1 MIDKLKLLA
10 GDERIEIDGIVFKQ
24 PKLRNIKDVGLQV
37 YYAYISFLLVGTEEY
52 LISIKREDLIPFFK
66 QHNLTMF
73 DIYRDNPYERQFFI
87 EALSFFIDGEI
98 EFKNGEFL
106 IISKLN
112 INEYR
117 KGLRDFKPVE
127 MEVTKSKKQEEAY
140 DFSRGRFTNNTNI
153 INKEIYQKILEI
165 IAEINCLKVN
175 KQQETYANEKARKI
189 AEKIQQAK
197 QKRSNVQSKDSVSL
211 PDIISAVA
219 SRKESLNLLN
229 IWDLTIYQLYD
240 HYNRLI
246 VEDEFD
252 IHAMNYAYWGGEFKA
267 KHWSKQLDY

>member
-10 GDERIEIDGIVFKQ
+10 GDEKIEVDGIVFKQ
-24 PKLRNIKDVGLQV
+24 PKLRDIKDIGLQV
-37 YYAYISFLLVGTEEY
+37 YYAYISFLLVSAEEY

-73 DIYRDNPYERQFFI
+73 DIYRDNPYERQLFI

-98 EFKNGEFL
+98 VFKNGEFL
-106 IISKLN
+106 I
-112 INEYR
+112 
-117 KGLRDFKPVE
+117 
-127 MEVTKSKKQEEAY
+127 
-140 DFSRGRFTNNTNI
+140 NNTNI

-197 QKRSNVQSKDSVSL
+197 RKRSNVQSKDSVSL

-246 VEDEFD
+246 AEDEFD

>member
-10 GDERIEIDGIVFKQ
+10 GDDKVEIDGIVFKQ
-24 PKLRNIKDVGLQV
+24 PKLRDIKDIGLQT
-37 YYAYISFLLVGTEEY
+37 YYAYISFLLVSAEEY

-106 IISKLN
+106 I
-112 INEYR
+112 
-117 KGLRDFKPVE
+117 
-127 MEVTKSKKQEEAY
+127 
-140 DFSRGRFTNNTNI
+140 NNTNI

-197 QKRSNVQSKDSVSL
+197 QKRSSVQSKDSISL
-211 PDIISAVA
+211 ADIISAVA

-246 VEDEFD
+246 AEDEFD

-267 KHWSKQLDY
+267 KHWSKPLDY

>member
-1 MIDKLKLLA
+1 MARKHIVYSTPERLDK
-10 GDERIEIDGIVFKQ
+10 
-24 PKLRNIKDVGLQV
+24 
-37 YYAYISFLLVGTEEY
+37 
-52 LISIKREDLIPFFK
+52 
-66 QHNLTMF
+66 
-73 DIYRDNPYERQFFI
+73 
-87 EALSFFIDGEI
+87 
-98 EFKNGEFL
+98 
-106 IISKLN
+106 

-175 KQQETYANEKARKI
+175 KQQETYANEKARKM

-197 QKRSNVQSKDSVSL
+197 QKRSSVQSKDSISL
-211 PDIISAVA
+211 ADIISAVA

-246 VEDEFD
+246 AEDEFD
-252 IHAMNYAYWGGEFKA
+252 IHAMNYAYWGGEFKC

>member
-24 PKLRNIKDVGLQV
+24 PKLRNIKDIGLQV
-37 YYAYISFLLVGTEEY
+37 YYAYISFLLVSAEEY

-106 IISKLN
+106 I
-112 INEYR
+112 
-117 KGLRDFKPVE
+117 
-127 MEVTKSKKQEEAY
+127 
-140 DFSRGRFTNNTNI
+140 NNANI
-153 INKEIYQKILEI
+153 INKEISKILEI

-197 QKRSNVQSKDSVSL
+197 QKRSSVQSKDSISL
-211 PDIISAVA
+211 ADIISAVA

-246 VEDEFD
+246 AEDEFD
-252 IHAMNYAYWGGEFKA
+252 VHAMNYAYWGGEFKC
-267 KHWSKQLDY
+267 KHWSKPLDY

>member
-24 PKLRNIKDVGLQV
+24 PKLRNIKDIGLQV
-37 YYAYISFLLVGTEEY
+37 YYAYISFLLVSAEEY

-73 DIYRDNPYERQFFI
+73 DIYRDNPYERQLFI

-98 EFKNGEFL
+98 VFKNGEFL
-106 IISKLN
+106 I
-112 INEYR
+112 
-117 KGLRDFKPVE
+117 
-127 MEVTKSKKQEEAY
+127 
-140 DFSRGRFTNNTNI
+140 NNTNI

-175 KQQETYANEKARKI
+175 KQQEIYANEKARKI

-211 PDIISAVA
+211 ADIISAVA

-252 IHAMNYAYWGGEFKA
+252 IHAMNYAYWGGEFKT

>member
-24 PKLRNIKDVGLQV
+24 PKLRNIKDIGLQV
-37 YYAYISFLLVGTEEY
+37 YYAYLSFLLVSAEEY

-73 DIYRDNPYERQFFI
+73 DIYRDNPYERQCFI

-98 EFKNGEFL
+98 VFKNGEFL
-106 IISKLN
+106 INDIH
-112 INEYR
+112 
-117 KGLRDFKPVE
+117 V
-127 MEVTKSKKQEEAY
+127 
-140 DFSRGRFTNNTNI
+140 

-246 VEDEFD
+246 AEDEFD

>member
-1 MIDKLKLLA
+1 MIIDKLKLLA
-10 GDERIEIDGIVFKQ
+10 GDDKVEIDGIVFKQ
-24 PKLRNIKDVGLQV
+24 PKLRDIKDIGLQV
-37 YYAYISFLLVGTEEY
+37 YYAYIGFLLVSVEEY

-73 DIYRDNPYERQFFI
+73 DVYRDSPYERQ
-87 EALSFFIDGEI
+87 FFIDGEI
-98 EFKNGEFL
+98 EFKNGEFF
-106 IISKLN
+106 I
-112 INEYR
+112 
-117 KGLRDFKPVE
+117 D
-127 MEVTKSKKQEEAY
+127 
-140 DFSRGRFTNNTNI
+140 NTNI

-197 QKRSNVQSKDSVSL
+197 QKRSSVQSKDSTSL
-211 PDIISAVA
+211 ADIISAVA

-246 VEDEFD
+246 AEDEFD
-252 IHAMNYAYWGGEFKA
+252 IHAMNYAYWGGEFKC

>member
-1 MIDKLKLLA
+1 MIIDKLKLLA
-10 GDERIEIDGIVFKQ
+10 GDDKVEIDGIVFKQ
-24 PKLRNIKDVGLQV
+24 PKLRDIKDIGLQV
-37 YYAYISFLLVGTEEY
+37 YYAYISFLLVSVEEY

-73 DIYRDNPYERQFFI
+73 DVYRDSPYERQ
-87 EALSFFIDGEI
+87 FFIDGEI
-98 EFKNGEFL
+98 EFKNGEFF
-106 IISKLN
+106 I
-112 INEYR
+112 
-117 KGLRDFKPVE
+117 D
-127 MEVTKSKKQEEAY
+127 
-140 DFSRGRFTNNTNI
+140 NTNI

-197 QKRSNVQSKDSVSL
+197 QKRSSVQSKDSTSL
-211 PDIISAVA
+211 ADIISAVA

-246 VEDEFD
+246 AEDEFD
-252 IHAMNYAYWGGEFKA
+252 IHAMNYAYWGGEFKC

>member
-24 PKLRNIKDVGLQV
+24 PKLRDIKDIGLQT
-37 YYAYISFLLVGTEEY
+37 YYAYISFLLVSAEEY

-73 DIYRDNPYERQFFI
+73 DVYRDNPYERQFFI

-106 IISKLN
+106 I
-112 INEYR
+112 
-117 KGLRDFKPVE
+117 D
-127 MEVTKSKKQEEAY
+127 
-140 DFSRGRFTNNTNI
+140 NTNI

-189 AEKIQQAK
+189 AEKIRQAK
-197 QKRSNVQSKDSVSL
+197 QKRSSVQSKDSISL
-211 PDIISAVA
+211 ADIISAVA

-246 VEDEFD
+246 AEDEFD
-252 IHAMNYAYWGGEFKA
+252 ILAMNYAYWGGEFKC

>member
-24 PKLRNIKDVGLQV
+24 PKLRNIKDIGLQV
-37 YYAYISFLLVGTEEY
+37 YYAYISFLLVSAEEY

-106 IISKLN
+106 I
-112 INEYR
+112 
-117 KGLRDFKPVE
+117 
-127 MEVTKSKKQEEAY
+127 
-140 DFSRGRFTNNTNI
+140 NNTNI

-267 KHWSKQLDY
+267 KHWSKQIDY

>member
-10 GDERIEIDGIVFKQ
+10 GDERIEIDGIIFKQ
-24 PKLRNIKDVGLQV
+24 PKLRNIKDIGLQV
-37 YYAYISFLLVGTEEY
+37 YYAYISFLLVSVEEY

-87 EALSFFIDGEI
+87 EALSFFIDGKI
-98 EFKNGEFL
+98 EFRNGKFL
-106 IISKLN
+106 LN
-112 INEYR
+112 N
-117 KGLRDFKPVE
+117 K
-127 MEVTKSKKQEEAY
+127 
-140 DFSRGRFTNNTNI
+140 NI
-153 INKEIYQKILEI
+153 ITKENYQRIIEI
-165 IAEINCLKVN
+165 IGEINCLKVN
-175 KQQETYANEKARKI
+175 KQQELYANEKARKI

-197 QKRSNVQSKDSVSL
+197 RKRSSVQSKDSVSL

-246 VEDEFD
+246 AEDEFD
-252 IHAMNYAYWGGEFKA
+252 IYAMNYAYWGGEFKA

>member
-1 MIDKLKLLA
+1 MIIDKLKLLA
-10 GDERIEIDGIVFKQ
+10 GDDKVEIDGIVFKQ
-24 PKLRNIKDVGLQV
+24 PKLRDIKDIGLQV
-37 YYAYISFLLVGTEEY
+37 YYAYISFLLVSVEEY

-73 DIYRDNPYERQFFI
+73 DVYRDSPYERQFFI

-106 IISKLN
+106 I
-112 INEYR
+112 
-117 KGLRDFKPVE
+117 
-127 MEVTKSKKQEEAY
+127 
-140 DFSRGRFTNNTNI
+140 NNTNI

-197 QKRSNVQSKDSVSL
+197 QKRSSVQSKDSTSL
-211 PDIISAVA
+211 ADIISAVA

-246 VEDEFD
+246 AEDEFD
-252 IHAMNYAYWGGEFKA
+252 IHAMNYAYWGGEFKC
-267 KHWSKQLDY
+267 KHWSKKLDY

>member
-1 MIDKLKLLA
+1 
-10 GDERIEIDGIVFKQ
+10 
-24 PKLRNIKDVGLQV
+24 
-37 YYAYISFLLVGTEEY
+37 
-52 LISIKREDLIPFFK
+52 
-66 QHNLTMF
+66 MF
-73 DIYRDNPYERQFFI
+73 DVYRDSPYERQFFI

-106 IISKLN
+106 I
-112 INEYR
+112 
-117 KGLRDFKPVE
+117 
-127 MEVTKSKKQEEAY
+127 
-140 DFSRGRFTNNTNI
+140 NNTNI

-197 QKRSNVQSKDSVSL
+197 QKRSSVQSKDSTSL
-211 PDIISAVA
+211 ADIISAVA

-246 VEDEFD
+246 AEDEFD
-252 IHAMNYAYWGGEFKA
+252 IHAMNYAYWGGEFKC

>member
-1 MIDKLKLLA
+1 MIIDKLKLLA
-10 GDERIEIDGIVFKQ
+10 GDDKVEIDGIVFKQ
-24 PKLRNIKDVGLQV
+24 PKLRDIKDIGLQT
-37 YYAYISFLLVGTEEY
+37 YYAYISFLLVSVEEY

-73 DIYRDNPYERQFFI
+73 DVYRDNSYERQFFI

-106 IISKLN
+106 I
-112 INEYR
+112 
-117 KGLRDFKPVE
+117 
-127 MEVTKSKKQEEAY
+127 
-140 DFSRGRFTNNTNI
+140 NNTNI
-153 INKEIYQKILEI
+153 INQEIYQKILEI

-175 KQQETYANEKARKI
+175 KQQETYANEKARRI

-197 QKRSNVQSKDSVSL
+197 QKRRSVQSKDSISL
-211 PDIISAVA
+211 ADIISAVA

-240 HYNRLI
+240 HYNRLMA
-246 VEDEFD
+246 EDEFD
-252 IHAMNYAYWGGEFKA
+252 IHAMNYAYWGGEFKV

>member
-24 PKLRNIKDVGLQV
+24 PKLRDIKDIGLQT
-37 YYAYISFLLVGTEEY
+37 YYAYISFLLVSAEEY

-73 DIYRDNPYERQFFI
+73 DVYRDNSYERQFFI

-98 EFKNGEFL
+98 EFKNGKFL
-106 IISKLN
+106 I
-112 INEYR
+112 
-117 KGLRDFKPVE
+117 
-127 MEVTKSKKQEEAY
+127 
-140 DFSRGRFTNNTNI
+140 NNTNI

-175 KQQETYANEKARKI
+175 KQQETYANEKARRI

-197 QKRSNVQSKDSVSL
+197 QKRSSVQSKNSISL
-211 PDIISAVA
+211 ADIISAVA

-240 HYNRLI
+240 HYKMNLI
-246 VEDEFD
+246 Y
-252 IHAMNYAYWGGEFKA
+252 M
-267 KHWSKQLDY
+267 L

>member
-10 GDERIEIDGIVFKQ
+10 GDEKIEVDGIVFKQ
-24 PKLRNIKDVGLQV
+24 PKLRDIKDIGLQV
-37 YYAYISFLLVGTEEY
+37 YYAYISFLLISAEEY

-87 EALSFFIDGEI
+87 EALSFFIDGKI
-98 EFKNGEFL
+98 EFENGKFL
-106 IISKLN
+106 LN
-112 INEYR
+112 N
-117 KGLRDFKPVE
+117 K
-127 MEVTKSKKQEEAY
+127 
-140 DFSRGRFTNNTNI
+140 NI
-153 INKEIYQKILEI
+153 ITKENYQRIIEI
-165 IAEINCLKVN
+165 IGEINCLKVN
-175 KQQETYANEKARKI
+175 KQQELYANEKARQI
-189 AEKIQQAK
+189 AEKLQKAK
-197 QKRSNVQSKDSVSL
+197 EKRKNINSKNNISL

-246 VEDEFD
+246 AEDEFD
-252 IHAMNYAYWGGEFKA
+252 ICAMNYAYWGGEFKG
-267 KHWSKQLDY
+267 KHWSNSLEN

>member
-24 PKLRNIKDVGLQV
+24 PKLRNIKDIGLQV
-37 YYAYISFLLVGTEEY
+37 YYAYISFLLVSAEEY

-106 IISKLN
+106 I
-112 INEYR
+112 
-117 KGLRDFKPVE
+117 
-127 MEVTKSKKQEEAY
+127 
-140 DFSRGRFTNNTNI
+140 NNTNI

-197 QKRSNVQSKDSVSL
+197 QKRSSVQSKDSISL
-211 PDIISAVA
+211 ADIISAVA

-246 VEDEFD
+246 AEDEFD

>member
-10 GDERIEIDGIVFKQ
+10 GDEKIEIDGIVFKQ
-24 PKLRNIKDVGLQV
+24 PKLRNIKDIGLQV
-37 YYAYISFLLVGTEEY
+37 YYAYLSFLLVSAEEY

-98 EFKNGEFL
+98 VFKNGEFL
-106 IISKLN
+106 INDIH
-112 INEYR
+112 
-117 KGLRDFKPVE
+117 V
-127 MEVTKSKKQEEAY
+127 
-140 DFSRGRFTNNTNI
+140 

>member
-1 MIDKLKLLA
+1 MIDRLKLLA
-10 GDERIEIDGIVFKQ
+10 GDDGGDKIEVDGIVFKQ
-24 PKLRNIKDVGLQV
+24 PKLRDIKKIGTQT
-37 YYAYISFLLVGTEEY
+37 YYAYISFLLVSAEEY
-52 LISIKREDLIPFFK
+52 LMSIKREDLIPFFK

-98 EFKNGEFL
+98 VFKNGVFL
-106 IISKLN
+106 L
-112 INEYR
+112 
-117 KGLRDFKPVE
+117 
-127 MEVTKSKKQEEAY
+127 
-140 DFSRGRFTNNTNI
+140 NNTNI
-153 INKEIYQKILEI
+153 INKENYPRILEVI
-165 IAEINCLKVN
+165 GEINCLKVN
-175 KQQETYANEKARKI
+175 KQQETFANEKARKI

-211 PDIISAVA
+211 ADIISAVA

-267 KHWSKQLDY
+267 KHWSKQIDY

>member
-24 PKLRNIKDVGLQV
+24 PKLRNIKDIGLQT
-37 YYAYISFLLVGTEEY
+37 YYAYISFLLISAEEY
-52 LISIKREDLIPFFK
+52 LISIKREDLIPLFK

-127 MEVTKSKKQEEAY
+127 TEVTKSKKQEEAY
-140 DFSRGRFTNNTNI
+140 DFSRGRFTNDTNI

-165 IAEINCLKVN
+165 IAEIICLKVN

-197 QKRSNVQSKDSVSL
+197 QKRSSVQSKDSISL
-211 PDIISAVA
+211 ADIISAVA

-246 VEDEFD
+246 AEDEFD
-252 IHAMNYAYWGGEFKA
+252 IHAMNYAYWGGEFKC

>member
-10 GDERIEIDGIVFKQ
+10 GDEKIEVDGIVFKQ
-24 PKLRNIKDVGLQV
+24 PKLRNIKDIGLQV
-37 YYAYISFLLVGTEEY
+37 YYAYISFLLVSAEEY

-73 DIYRDNPYERQFFI
+73 DIYRDNPYERQLFI

-98 EFKNGEFL
+98 VFKNGEFL
-106 IISKLN
+106 I
-112 INEYR
+112 
-117 KGLRDFKPVE
+117 
-127 MEVTKSKKQEEAY
+127 
-140 DFSRGRFTNNTNI
+140 NNTNI

-246 VEDEFD
+246 AEDEFD

>member
-24 PKLRNIKDVGLQV
+24 PKLRNIKDIGLQV
-37 YYAYISFLLVGTEEY
+37 YYAYISFLLVSAKEY

-106 IISKLN
+106 I
-112 INEYR
+112 
-117 KGLRDFKPVE
+117 
-127 MEVTKSKKQEEAY
+127 
-140 DFSRGRFTNNTNI
+140 NNTNI

-197 QKRSNVQSKDSVSL
+197 QKRSNVQSKDSIL
-211 PDIISAVA
+211 LADIISAVA

-246 VEDEFD
+246 AEDEFD
-252 IHAMNYAYWGGEFKA
+252 IHAMNYAYWGGEFKT
-267 KHWSKQLDY
+267 KHWSKQIDY

>member
-10 GDERIEIDGIVFKQ
+10 GDEKIEIDGIVFKQ
-24 PKLRNIKDVGLQV
+24 PKLRNIKDIGLQV
-37 YYAYISFLLVGTEEY
+37 YYAYLSFLLVSAEEY

-73 DIYRDNPYERQFFI
+73 DIYRDNPYERQCFI

-98 EFKNGEFL
+98 VFKNGEFL
-106 IISKLN
+106 INDIH
-112 INEYR
+112 
-117 KGLRDFKPVE
+117 V
-127 MEVTKSKKQEEAY
+127 
-140 DFSRGRFTNNTNI
+140 

>member
-24 PKLRNIKDVGLQV
+24 PKLRNIKDIGLQV
-37 YYAYISFLLVGTEEY
+37 YYAYISFLLVSAEEY

-106 IISKLN
+106 I
-112 INEYR
+112 
-117 KGLRDFKPVE
+117 
-127 MEVTKSKKQEEAY
+127 
-140 DFSRGRFTNNTNI
+140 NNTNI

-175 KQQETYANEKARKI
+175 KQQETFANEKARKI

-211 PDIISAVA
+211 ADIISAVA

-267 KHWSKQLDY
+267 KHWSKQIDY

>member
-24 PKLRNIKDVGLQV
+24 PKLRDIKDIGLQT
-37 YYAYISFLLVGTEEY
+37 YYAYISFLLVSAEEY

-73 DIYRDNPYERQFFI
+73 DVYRDNSYERQFFI

-98 EFKNGEFL
+98 EFKNGKLL
-106 IISKLN
+106 I
-112 INEYR
+112 
-117 KGLRDFKPVE
+117 
-127 MEVTKSKKQEEAY
+127 
-140 DFSRGRFTNNTNI
+140 NNTNI

-246 VEDEFD
+246 AEDEFD
-252 IHAMNYAYWGGEFKA
+252 IYAMNYAYWGGEFKC